1 MRSGAEAAEVSPIDQ
16 TPKLEAANGPCVAS
30 MTSLNLLDWDP
41 TGFVVATGDD
51 NVL

>member
-1 MRSGAEAAEVSPIDQ
+1 MRSGFEAAEVSPIDQ

-30 MTSLNLLDWDP
+30 MTSLNLLDGDP
-41 TGFVVATGDD
+41 TGFVVVNGGG